1 MCKVHLILFFP
12 HKQLLSSSRTPGKK
26 DNAAKPTP
34 KKTPKRTMKG
44 GLVVEELKE
53 GSGPEAKRGKMVGM
67 FYDGRLANGNKRFDA
82 NLKGEPFKFRLG
94 AGEVIKGWDIGVEG
108 MKASIYFVVM
118 FSEPTGTNK
127 ILLFPSGWRQEE
139 ADRPRQDGLRR
150 RRGRARHPP
159 QRHPHLR
166 GGVQVRQVKRL

>member
-1 MCKVHLILFFP
+1 MCKVHLILFL

-118 FSEPTGTNK
+118 FSD
-127 ILLFPSGWRQEE
+127 RQELTYFCSSLQVGGKRKLTVP
-139 ADRPRQDGLRR
+139 AKMAYGAAGAAPDI
-150 RRGRARHPP
+150 PP
-159 QRHPHLR
+159 NATLTFE
-166 GGVQVRQVKRL
+166 VECKFVK